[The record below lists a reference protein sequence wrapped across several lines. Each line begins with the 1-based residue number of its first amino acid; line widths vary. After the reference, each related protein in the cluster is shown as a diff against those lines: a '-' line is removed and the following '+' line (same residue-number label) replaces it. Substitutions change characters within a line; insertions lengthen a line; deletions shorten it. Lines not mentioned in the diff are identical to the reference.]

1 MSDEVQPQ
9 AQAHA
14 RAQTTDQHWHLGL
27 PQNIDPRKVLD
38 AAGLE
43 RVLKAQA
50 AARAQA
56 AAATTVVIGT
66 IVTLVT
72 SAFGFVAALE
82 WNNAI
87 QLFIS
92 TDVRPNIPHLDPT
105 IVAVLQAVAV
115 TIIAVIA
122 VLIIQRV
129 AGRWAKKTAIG
140 GS

>member
-1 MSDEVQPQ
+1 MSDDVQ
-9 AQAHA
+9 AQAHG
-14 RAQTTDQHWHLGL
+14 QTQTQAADQHWHLGL
-27 PQNIDPRKVLD
+27 PQSIDPRHVLD

-72 SAFGFVAALE
+72 SAFGFVAALA

-87 QLFIS
+87 S
-92 TDVRPNIPHLDPT
+92 TFLTHVVARALPT
-105 IVAVLQAVAV
+105 VNATLLALLQAVAV

-122 VLIIQRV
+122 VVIIQRV

>member
-1 MSDEVQPQ
+1 MSDDV
-9 AQAHA
+9 
-14 RAQTTDQHWHLGL
+14 RTTDQHWHLGL

-56 AAATTVVIGT
+56 AAATTVLIGT

-72 SAFGFVAALE
+72 SAFGFVAALA

-87 QLFIS
+87 NTFIS
-92 TDVRPNIPHLDPT
+92 NNVNASFLSKNPT
-105 IVAVLQAVAV
+105 LVAVLQAMAV

-122 VLIIQRV
+122 VVIIQRV
-129 AGRWAKKTAIG
+129 AGRWAKKSAIG
-140 GS
+140 NS

>member
-1 MSDEVQPQ
+1 MSDDVQAHTQ
-9 AQAHA
+9 AQV
-14 RAQTTDQHWHLGL
+14 QTQTQVADQRWHLGL
-27 PQNIDPRKVLD
+27 PQGIDKVLD

-72 SAFGFVAALE
+72 SAFGFVAALA
-82 WNNAI
+82 WNQAINTFITDTVKVTWKINAT
-87 QLFIS
+87 L
-92 TDVRPNIPHLDPT
+92 L
-105 IVAVLQAVAV
+105 AVLQALAV

-122 VLIIQRV
+122 VVIIQRV
-129 AGRWAKKTAIG
+129 AGRWAKNTAIG
-140 GS
+140 GK

>member
-1 MSDEVQPQ
+1 MSDDVRTAE
-9 AQAHA
+9 
-14 RAQTTDQHWHLGL
+14 QHWHLGL
-27 PQNIDPRKVLD
+27 PQGIDPRKVLD

-72 SAFGFVAALE
+72 SAFGFVAALA

-87 QLFIS
+87 TQFMKE
-92 TDVRPNIPHLDPT
+92 DVTITGRHLDPT
-105 IVAVLQAVAV
+105 LLAVIQAVAV

-122 VLIIQRV
+122 VVIIQRV

>member
-1 MSDEVQPQ
+1 MSDDVQAHTQVQ
-9 AQAHA
+9 AQTQAA
-14 RAQTTDQHWHLGL
+14 DQHWHLGL
-27 PQNIDPRKVLD
+27 PQGIDKMLD

-72 SAFGFVAALE
+72 SAFGFVAALS
-82 WNNAI
+82 WNAAI
-87 QLFIS
+87 QKFIDTNVKS
-92 TDVRPNIPHLDPT
+92 ALPKMNDTLL
-105 IVAVLQAVAV
+105 AVLQAIAV

-122 VLIIQRV
+122 VVIIQRV

-140 GS
+140 GK

>member
-1 MSDEVQPQ
+1 MSDDVQ
-9 AQAHA
+9 AQAQA
-14 RAQTTDQHWHLGL
+14 PTQVADQHWHLGL
-27 PQNIDPRKVLD
+27 PQGIDPRKVLD

-72 SAFGFVAALE
+72 SAFGFVAALA
-82 WNNAI
+82 WNQAINAVI
-87 QLFIS
+87 TSYVQVAWKLNKTLLAVLQAIA
-92 TDVRPNIPHLDPT
+92 VT
-105 IVAVLQAVAV
+105 IVAV
-115 TIIAVIA
+115 IAVI
-122 VLIIQRV
+122 IIQRV
-129 AGRWAKKTAIG
+129 AGRWAKKSAIG

>member
-1 MSDEVQPQ
+1 MSDEAQSQ

-14 RAQTTDQHWHLGL
+14 HTQTTDQHWHLGL

-72 SAFGFVAALE
+72 SAFGFVAALA

-87 QLFIS
+87 NLFITS
-92 TDVRPNIPHLDPT
+92 NVNAGFLSKNKTL
-105 IVAVLQAVAV
+105 VAVLQALAV

-122 VLIIQRV
+122 VVIIQRV

>member
-1 MSDEVQPQ
+1 MSDDVQAHTQ
-9 AQAHA
+9 AQV
-14 RAQTTDQHWHLGL
+14 QTQTQVADQRWHLGL
-27 PQNIDPRKVLD
+27 PQGIDKVLD

-72 SAFGFVAALE
+72 SAFGFVAALS

-87 QLFIS
+87 STFIHDNVNAS
-92 TDVRPNIPHLDPT
+92 FLSKNQTL
-105 IVAVLQAVAV
+105 VAVLQALAV
-115 TIIAVIA
+115 TLIAVIA
-122 VLIIQRV
+122 VVIIQRV
-129 AGRWAKKTAIG
+129 AGRWAKNTAIG
-140 GS
+140 GK

>member
-1 MSDEVQPQ
+1 MSDD
-9 AQAHA
+9 AQAHTHTQVQ
-14 RAQTTDQHWHLGL
+14 AQTQAADQHWHLGL
-27 PQNIDPRKVLD
+27 PPGIDKVLD

-72 SAFGFVAALE
+72 SAFGFVAALS

-87 QLFIS
+87 STFIHDNVNAS
-92 TDVRPNIPHLDPT
+92 FLSQNQTL
-105 IVAVLQAVAV
+105 VAVIQAIAV
-115 TIIAVIA
+115 TLIAVIA
-122 VLIIQRV
+122 VVIIQRV

-140 GS
+140 GK

>member
-1 MSDEVQPQ
+1 MSDDVQSK
-9 AQAHA
+9 AAG
-14 RAQTTDQHWHLGL
+14 QHWHLEL
-27 PQNIDPRKVLD
+27 PQGIDPRKVLD

-56 AAATTVVIGT
+56 AAVTSVLIGT

-72 SAFGFVAALE
+72 SAFGFVAALA

-87 QLFIS
+87 STFIKN
-92 TDVRPNIPHLDPT
+92 DVQVAMPHLDPT
-105 IVAVLQAVAV
+105 LLAVAQAIAV

-122 VLIIQRV
+122 VVIIQRV
-129 AGRWAKKTAIG
+129 AGRWAKKAALG
-140 GS
+140 N